1 MTLAIKALEAYD
13 YAANIATVPIAL
25 KFADLPEV
33 AQLFVV
39 EYGLKQYIQDGA
51 AVSKKENEG
60 KDDERVRSPEE
71 IATLKIEGVNER
83 VANLQAGE
91 FTRRSSAVKLTPEEK
106 HRNDVIMD
114 GLRKFADSIGKKLPP
129 RTGKKADPEKLDAQM
144 AAWYKKNQA
153 EIDKEVARR
162 MKAAEKPIVVEPDSE
177 LAELFA

>member
-1 MTLAIKALEAYD
+1 MPLAIQALEAYRFT
-13 YAANIATVPIAL
+13 ANIAGVPVDIR
-25 KFADLPEV
+25 FADLPE
-33 AQLFVV
+33 ASQLFQV
-39 EYGLKQYIQDGA
+39 EYGAKQYLQDGA

-60 KDDERVRSPEE
+60 KDDERLRTPEE
-71 IATLKIEGVNER
+71 IAALKIEGVNER

-91 FTRRSSAVKLTPEEK
+91 FTRRSSAVKLTPEQR

-114 GLRKFADSIGKKLPP
+114 GLKKFADSIGKKLPA